1 MMKCLLLVWIL
12 FSMWLYKL
20 KLLMAFE
27 LIKYILNIPM
37 PGNLSLIC
45 QLVCWVVIDPDY
57 SALSLPIKV
66 VSLNSS
72 PCFILLHLTTI
83 WKFKKNYLSL
93 LFCSLYLSLSEK
105 IFFLLTYLLCVS
117 TIRILTSGDFLVA
130 QWLKL
135 HASNT
140 GHGFDPRSRN

>member
-1 MMKCLLLVWIL
+1 MLPGFCLFCKWNLLQMMKCLLLVWIL

-37 PGNLSLIC
+37 PGNLSLVC
-45 QLVCWVVIDPDY
+45 QLECWVVIDPDY
-57 SALSLPIKV
+57 SALSLPIKI

-83 WKFKKNYLSL
+83 WKLKKLLYLSL

-105 IFFLLTYLLCVS
+105 IFFLLY
-117 TIRILTSGDFLVA
+117 RFL
-130 QWLKL
+130 
-135 HASNT
+135 
-140 GHGFDPRSRN
+140 